1 MPDVIDLISSTPP
14 APPTQRPSNS
24 RAAPTAATA
33 ANSSPRQPPSQ
44 FTFSD
49 DIDNIFAYDGFHDKP
64 AKKRRVSDEL
74 KPRQHGVSG
83 CDRSRSPG
91 ASKSLFRFSDD
102 EDEGFGLPP
111 ALGSS
116 SNKNTTQK
124 GSTMSKNVEES
135 DPIVF
140 TSSAPT
146 GEPESAKKGP
156 VQQRAEFQ
164 RTNTITIDSDEDDDN
179 GITGNRRGA
188 VVERRDEI
196 VDFSDQLKPLPD
208 MDELM
213 EFAEDFH
220 EESNPTSGPLF
231 SSRTANLLASLESG
245 PGRGTGTTTKKTST
259 TAGRLRKGKDT
270 TTHEDL
276 SDDLVDPPQPKRKT
290 TNSQTSEDKD
300 AKARNREAAKAE
312 RENAKQL
319 EKERKAKLK
328 EEKAKGKQLAADLA
342 QVNKSKVDKKESTP
356 EMIIDIDSSLEESSV
371 GNQAVEFMRRLGV
384 EYTFFP
390 SSILGIVK
398 WRRKVK
404 ATFNEALGY
413 WEPCALHVKPEKHV
427 LCLLTAQDFADMVIA
442 PVDSGESLKRH
453 VLKIKETYS
462 GCKPIYL
469 IEGLTAWMRKNHN
482 ARNRAYQAEVRRQ
495 LTAQPNDNNNNNTTT
510 SNRRTKK
517 PETTPTIDDDT
528 IEDALLNLQVTHSCL
543 IHHTAAAP
551 ESAEWLKAFTE
562 HVSTIPYRLELIHG
576 NDSAFCMDVGQ
587 VKTGEDKKDTFVKM
601 LQEVNRVTASMAYGI
616 VEQYPSV
623 VDLVD
628 GMKEGGSGL
637 LEDVRKSANKNG
649 TLTEAR
655 IGPAVS
661 RRLYKVFMGLDPS
674 STDI

>member
-1 MPDVIDLISSTPP
+1 MPDVINLLSSTPP

-24 RAAPTAATA
+24 RTPAAAATA
-33 ANSSPRQPPSQ
+33 ANSSPRPPPSQ
-44 FTFSD
+44 LTFSD
-49 DIDNIFAYDGFHDKP
+49 DIDDVFAYDDFHDKP
-64 AKKRRVSDEL
+64 AKKRRVSDES
-74 KPRQHGVSG
+74 RQQGG
-83 CDRSRSPG
+83 LGRDRSRSPG

-102 EDEGFGLPP
+102 EEEGLRLPP
-111 ALGSS
+111 ALGLP
-116 SNKNTTQK
+116 SNKNTKEK
-124 GSTMSKNVEES
+124 GSIVLRNVEES

-140 TSSAPT
+140 TSSAPA
-146 GEPESAKKGP
+146 GEPKSAKKGP
-156 VQQRAEFQ
+156 VQQRSEIQ
-164 RTNTITIDSDEDDDN
+164 RTNTITIDSDEDEDN
-179 GITGNRRGA
+179 GVAGSGRGA

-196 VDFSDQLKPLPD
+196 VDFSDQLQPLPD
-208 MDELM
+208 MDKLM
-213 EFAEDFH
+213 EFAKNFDEP
-220 EESNPTSGPLF
+220 SKPTSGPLF
-231 SSRTANLLASLESG
+231 SNRTANLLASLESDVG
-245 PGRGTGTTTKKTST
+245 KRTGTTGKKTST
-259 TAGRLRKGKDT
+259 TTGRSRKGKDT
-270 TTHEDL
+270 APHENL

-290 TNSQTSEDKD
+290 TTEKQTSEDKE
-300 AKARNREAAKAE
+300 AKARNREAAKAQRE
-312 RENAKQL
+312 REKQL

-328 EEKAKGKQLAADLA
+328 EEKAKNKQLTADLA

-356 EMIIDIDSSLEESSV
+356 EMIIDIDSSLERSSV
-371 GNQAVEFMRRLGV
+371 GNQAVEFMKRLGV
-384 EYTFFP
+384 EYTFFS
-390 SSILGIVK
+390 SSIPGIVK

-413 WEPCALHVKPEKHV
+413 WEPCALHVEPEKHV

-442 PVDSGESLKRH
+442 PADSGESLERH
-453 VLKIKETYS
+453 VLKIKATYS
-462 GCKPIYL
+462 SCKPIYL

-495 LTAQPNDNNNNNTTT
+495 LTAQPNNNKTTTTT

-551 ESAEWLKAFTE
+551 ESAEWLKTFTE
-562 HVSTIPYRLELIHG
+562 HVSTIPYRLELMHS
-576 NDSAFCMDVGQ
+576 NDSAFCMDAGQ
-587 VKTGEDKKDTFVKM
+587 VKAGEDKKDTFVKM

-628 GMKEGGSGL
+628 GMKGGGSGL

-649 TLTEAR
+649 ALTEAR